1 MSEGKVKW
9 FNPRKGYGFI
19 DGPDGSDIFVH
30 YTSITSDGYKSL
42 DEDDLVS
49 FDIVEGEK
57 GLRAENVVRKPSTKP
72 QSKSVA
78 ETGK

>member
-42 DEDDLVS
+42 DEGDLVS

-57 GLRAENVVRKPSTKP
+57 GFRADNVVRKPSTKP
-72 QSKSVA
+72 QSQSVA